1 MDTQVDN
8 ARSVNT
14 LDHHLFRREHVE
26 LEAVASRGMIPK
38 WSVIVVAS
46 TAESCA

>member
-8 ARSVNT
+8 ARRVKT
-14 LDHHLFRREHVE
+14 LDHHLFRRKHVE
-26 LEAVASRGMIPK
+26 LEAVASRRMIPN

-46 TAESCA
+46 TAESRA